1 MQTSTTQQLKRD
13 YQGTVAIAQRILLEL
28 WRRKV
33 SLICW
38 VVFPASILV
47 VNGLIL
53 TERGQLSTGEAFAQS
68 VPPCLVGTALFFSC
82 LGGSIA
88 TIVAEREQRT
98 LKQLLISPLR
108 GMAYFL
114 GIFLAYGMIGVGQ
127 TLLVYAIA
135 AFTGATFEGS
145 VPFAALIIGL
155 SMMAYVGTGFFI
167 GAKLARRTEDVNALI
182 AALGV
187 PLLLLSG
194 AFIPI
199 NFFPEALR
207 NIAHYNPIYHM
218 IEALAAA
225 SVATIRMADLM
236 PHLWFLVGFTILT
249 VAAGWLAYR
258 EMLHRERR
266 S

>member
-1 MQTSTTQQLKRD
+1 MM
-13 YQGTVAIAQRILLEL
+13 AIAQRILLEL

-33 SLICW
+33 SLVCW
-38 VVFPASILV
+38 AIFPASILI

-53 TERGQLSTGEAFAQS
+53 TERSQLSTASAFAQS

-108 GMAYFL
+108 GTAYFL
-114 GIFLAYGMIGVGQ
+114 GIFLAYGAIGMGQ

-135 AFTGATFEGS
+135 AFTGSEFKGS
-145 VPFAALIIGL
+145 LSLSLLIIGL
-155 SMMAYVGTGFFI
+155 SMMAYVGTGFCI

-199 NFFPEALR
+199 QFFPEALR
-207 NIAHYNPIYHM
+207 QFARYNPIYHM

-225 SVATIRMADLM
+225 SVANFRMTDVA
-236 PHLWFLVGFTILT
+236 PHLLFLLSFTGLM
-249 VAAGWLAYR
+249 VLCGWLAYR
-258 EMLHRERR
+258 QMLSSERR

>member
-1 MQTSTTQQLKRD
+1 MQTSFTQQFRRD
-13 YQGTVAIAQRILLEL
+13 CQGTVAIAQRILLEL

-33 SLICW
+33 SLVCW
-38 VVFPASILV
+38 VVFPASILL

-53 TERGQLSTGEAFAQS
+53 TERSQLSTGDAFAQS

-114 GIFLAYGMIGVGQ
+114 GIFLAYGTIGVGQ
-127 TLLVYAIA
+127 ALLVYAIA
-135 AFTGATFEGS
+135 AFTGAAFEGS
-145 VPFAALIIGL
+145 LPFVTLILGL
-155 SMMAYVGTGFFI
+155 SMMAYVGTGFCI

-207 NIAHYNPIYHM
+207 QFARYNPIYHM

-225 SVATIRMADLM
+225 SVDAIRLPDLM
-236 PHLWFLVGFTILT
+236 PHLWFLVGFTI
-249 VAAGWLAYR
+249 VMVVAGWFAYR
-258 EMLHRERR
+258 QMLHRERR

>member
-1 MQTSTTQQLKRD
+1 MQPITRQLRRD
-13 YQGTVAIAQRILLEL
+13 WQGTIAIAQRILLEL

-33 SLICW
+33 SLVCW
-38 VVFPASILV
+38 IVFPASILL

-53 TERGQLSTGEAFAQS
+53 TERSQLSTGEAFAQS

-114 GIFLAYGMIGVGQ
+114 GIFLAYGAIGVGQ

-135 AFTGATFEGS
+135 ALTGSEFKGS
-145 VPFAALIIGL
+145 LSLGLLIIGL
-155 SMMAYVGTGFFI
+155 SMMAYVGTGFCI

-194 AFIPI
+194 AFVPI
-199 NFFPEALR
+199 NFFPAALR
-207 NIAHYNPIYHM
+207 TLARYNPIYHM
-218 IEALAAA
+218 IEALAAV
-225 SVATIRMADLM
+225 SVEDISRDNLM
-236 PHLWFLVGFTILT
+236 PHLWFLGGFTGLM
-249 VAAGWLAYR
+249 VVAGWVAYR
-258 EMLHRERR
+258 QMLHRERR

>member
-1 MQTSTTQQLKRD
+1 MQTSITRQFRRD
-13 YQGTVAIAQRILLEL
+13 WLGTVAIAQRILLEL

-53 TERGQLSTGEAFAQS
+53 TERGQLSTGAAFAQS

-88 TIVAEREQRT
+88 TIVTEREQRT

-114 GIFLAYGMIGVGQ
+114 GIFLAYGAIGVGQ

-135 AFTGATFEGS
+135 AFTGAEFKGS
-145 VPFAALIIGL
+145 LSLSLLIIGL

-207 NIAHYNPIYHM
+207 NIARYNPIYHM

-225 SVATIRMADLM
+225 SVETVSMNDVG
-236 PHLWFLVGFTILT
+236 PHLWFLVGFTGLM
-249 VAAGWLAYR
+249 VGAGWVAYR
-258 EMLHRERR
+258 QMLNSERR